1 MAKEYAAV
9 PLDEEG
15 RIEPPRRKLPLRTIA
30 LAAICAVIFGLLS
43 FLAGYAMGRAGSPTP
58 QAAMAKADEDGRLP
72 PEAFVPQSM
81 KRPWKLAKREANDDR
96 STNQASRL

>member
-9 PLDEEG
+9 PLDEDG
-15 RIEPPRRKLPLRTIA
+15 RSEPPTRKLPLRITA
-30 LAAICAVIFGLLS
+30 LAVTFAVIFGLLS
-43 FLAGYAMGRAGSPTP
+43 FLAGYAMGSAGPPTP
-58 QAAMAKADEDGRLP
+58 QAAMTKADEDGLLP